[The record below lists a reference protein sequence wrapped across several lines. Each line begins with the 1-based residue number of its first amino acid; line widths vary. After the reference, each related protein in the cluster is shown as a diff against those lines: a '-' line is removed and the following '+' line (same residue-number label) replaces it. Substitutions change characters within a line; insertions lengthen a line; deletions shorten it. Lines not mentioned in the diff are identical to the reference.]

1 MNSYAV
7 QHLLRAWRRHWVLQA
22 ASVTVMT
29 LVLVLLNF
37 LFLGYSAFNKTIDQW
52 GRGLEMIVYLKEG
65 TPQATLDSFRGTL
78 EKSGEFE
85 QIQFTPKEEATKKFL
100 SALGPESLD
109 LLKDPKWSSP
119 IPSSFELRL
128 SGIIPVESRVQALS
142 SWSAKIKGLEFIDDV
157 FYGQG
162 WVENF
167 THFLT
172 SARGVLFVM
181 WVLSLSVGLL
191 IISNCIRLSFWQRK
205 DEIEIL
211 ELVGASTQFVRT
223 PFLLEG
229 AVLGAVASVLSLA
242 ISFGLHSALLSWMGK
257 SWSFWLAFD
266 QMQSLEVWAIGAN
279 IITAMAFGFLG
290 AWNCVRKLNTGWS
303 AAVG

>member
-1 MNSYAV
+1 MNAYAI
-7 QHLLRAWRRHWVLQA
+7 QHLLRAWQRHWVLQM

-29 LVLVLLNF
+29 LVLVLLNL
-37 LFLGYSAFNKTIDQW
+37 LFLGYSTFNKTLDQW

-65 TPQATLDSFRGTL
+65 IAPDAIDGLKADL

-85 QIQFTPKEEATKKFL
+85 RIQFTPKEEATKKFL

-119 IPSSFELRL
+119 IPSSLELRL
-128 SGIIPVESRVQALS
+128 SGVIPVDLRVNALE
-142 SWSAKIKGLEFIDDV
+142 SWSAKLKGMEFIDDV

-172 SARGVLFVM
+172 SARGVLVVM
-181 WVLSLSVGLL
+181 WILSLSVGLL

-205 DEIEIL
+205 EEIEIL
-211 ELVGASTQFVRT
+211 ELVGATTRFVRT
-223 PFLLEG
+223 PFLIEG
-229 AVLGAVASVLSLA
+229 AFLGAIASVLSIV
-242 ISFGLHSALLSWMGK
+242 ISFLLHSAILAYLGK

-266 QMQSLEVWAIGAN
+266 QMHSMEAWAVAAN
-279 IITAMAFGFLG
+279 IVTAMAFGFFG